1 MSVGRDLSGFRDLPR
16 RAVDIAPPTAP
27 APRISETGSGVT
39 GEGSTTRRSRRR
51 AGGSGAPTPASE
63 KRGTVGRD
71 PRRKV
76 MVALAADL
84 HRRLRSE
91 AERRGV
97 FKADVVLDGYRLH
110 AETLRGEHKAS
121 KPGIALRTR
130 RRRAVEDA
138 TQCQLYLT
146 DTERDQIDSLAAE
159 IGLSRSDLVSRLVEL
174 ELSDT
179 GRV

>member
-1 MSVGRDLSGFRDLPR
+1 MSAGRDLSGFRDLPR
-16 RAVDIAPPTAP
+16 RTVDIAPPTAP
-27 APRISETGSGVT
+27 APRIRETESRVT
-39 GEGSTTRRSRRR
+39 GEGSTTRRR
-51 AGGSGAPTPASE
+51 AGGAGAPTPASE
-63 KRGTVGRD
+63 KRKTVGRD

-97 FKADVVLDGYRLH
+97 FKADVVLDGYGLY
-110 AETLRGEHKAS
+110 AETLRGEHRAS
-121 KPGIALRTR
+121 KPGTASRAR

-146 DTERDQIDSLAAE
+146 DSERHQIDSLALE

-174 ELSDT
+174 ELSDSS
-179 GRV
+179 RA